1 MLTTADRV
9 KRHRTSRKLIRVEVE
24 VPTQVDALAVRR
36 FAQERRRQA
45 QGQGSTLTGVITAH
59 PNDAVPLEELISV
72 LTNDARGAIRL
83 FADALAAAKTP
94 TLLARGLRIAT
105 NFREVALRN
114 AQIPDLE

>member
-45 QGQGSTLTGVITAH
+45 QSQAGALPGASAAH
-59 PNDAVPLEELISV
+59 PDDAVPLDELVSA
-72 LTNDARGAIRL
+72 LTTDARGAIRL

-94 TLLARGLRIAT
+94 TLVARGLRIAT
-105 NFREVALRN
+105 NFRDVALRH
-114 AQIPDLE
+114 AQIPELE